1 MLFLC
6 AKGVVLLNNREIIER
21 LIKINNTKP
30 TYQSLN
36 DLFEMVR
43 NIEEEDYQ
51 YAHELSLKIRKVVQ
65 ARMTG
70 KKSGAYLLEDLAE
83 TGKQTNWNVA
93 GLEEQRNLLL
103 LYKRMLLFD
112 AQKDFDSYLQYV
124 EFDRPPEKKFYM
136 PRRHVLKTIAE
147 DLQDLNDRV
156 IDFLGVSLP
165 PRVGKST
172 LCIFFLTWQMGLYPD
187 KANLMSG
194 HSDKLTKGFYKECLN
209 IIKNPEYL
217 WADVFPNVT
226 FESNSAEDETINLD
240 KPTRFPTL
248 TCRAIEGT
256 LTGAVEAANLLY
268 SDDLVKDREE
278 SMSMERMEKKWQ
290 DYLNVLFDRK
300 LDGCVEL
307 MVGTRWNVYD
317 PLGKIQSLYEGN
329 PRYRFRVIP
338 ALNENGE
345 SNFVYKFGLG
355 FSTEYFLNIKSRLD
369 DNEWMA
375 KYQGAPY
382 LREGL
387 IFPKSELRFWNG
399 ILPDIQPDRIVSVCD
414 VAWGGGDSLA
424 MPFAYIY
431 GEDVYIPDLIFNR
444 GDKEVTRPIVEGKM
458 EYHRP
463 HQTRFEANNG
473 GDEYADT
480 VDKELRDR
488 NVHLNIYSQ
497 KAPTTQAKLSRI
509 IQYAPDIKRFHFLE
523 ESKQS
528 VEYRKFMLEVTTIS
542 AVGKNAH
549 DDAPDSLAML
559 ADLLTTA
566 IYAEV
571 KPMKRPY

>member
-1 MLFLC
+1 M
-6 AKGVVLLNNREIIER
+6 NNREIIER

>member
-1 MLFLC
+1 M
-6 AKGVVLLNNREIIER
+6 NNREIIER

-36 DLFEMVR
+36 DLFEMIR
-43 NIEEEDYQ
+43 IIEEEDYQ

-70 KKSGAYLLEDLAE
+70 KKSGAYLLEDLVGN
-83 TGKQTNWNVA
+83 GKQTNWNVA

-136 PRRHVLKTIAE
+136 PRRHVLKPLVD

-156 IDFLGVSLP
+156 IEFLGVSLP

-217 WADVFPNVT
+217 WADVFPTVT

-300 LDGCVEL
+300 LDGCAEL

-317 PLGKIQSLYEGN
+317 PLGKIQALYEGN

-355 FSTEYFLNIKSRLD
+355 FSTEYFLNVKNRLD

-387 IFPKSELRFWNG
+387 ILPKSELHFWNG
-399 ILPDIQPDRIVSVCD
+399 ILPDIQPDRVVSTCD

-480 VDKELRDR
+480 VDRDLRER

-497 KAPTTQAKLSRI
+497 KAPTTKAKLSRI

-523 ESKQS
+523 DSKQS
-528 VEYRKFMLEVTTIS
+528 VEYRKFMLEVTTVS
-542 AVGKNAH
+542 AVGNNAH

>member
-1 MLFLC
+1 M
-6 AKGVVLLNNREIIER
+6 NNREIIER

-93 GLEEQRNLLL
+93 GLEERRNLLL

-112 AQKDFDSYLQYV
+112 AQNDFDSYLQYV

-480 VDKELRDR
+480 VDRDLRER

-497 KAPTTQAKLSRI
+497 KAPTTKAKLSRI

-523 ESKQS
+523 DSKQS
-528 VEYRKFMLEVTTIS
+528 VEYRKFMLEVTTVS
-542 AVGKNAH
+542 AVGNNAH

>member
-1 MLFLC
+1 M
-6 AKGVVLLNNREIIER
+6 NNREIIER
-21 LIKINNTKP
+21 LIKINNIKP
-30 TYQSLN
+30 TYKSLN
-36 DLFEMVR
+36 DLFEMIR

-51 YAHELSLKIRKVVQ
+51 YAHKMSLILRKVVQ
-65 ARMTG
+65 TRMTG
-70 KKSGAYLLEDLAE
+70 RKSGAHLLDGCSA
-83 TGKQTNWNVA
+83 TGNKTNWNVA
-93 GLEEQRNLLL
+93 GVEEQQNLLL

-136 PRRHVLKTIAE
+136 PRRHVLKAVVD
-147 DLQDLNDRV
+147 DLQDLNDHV

-217 WADVFPNVT
+217 WADVFPTVT

-240 KPTRFPTL
+240 KPSRFPTL

-345 SNFVYKFGLG
+345 SNFVYRFGLG
-355 FSTEYFLNIKSRLD
+355 FSTEYFFNIKSRLD

-399 ILPDIQPDRIVSVCD
+399 VLPDIQPDRIVSVCD

-444 GDKEVTRPIVEGKM
+444 GDKEITRPIVEGKM

-480 VDKELRDR
+480 VDKELRNR

-523 ESKQS
+523 DSKQS
-528 VEYRKFMLEVTTIS
+528 AEYRKFMLEVTTIS